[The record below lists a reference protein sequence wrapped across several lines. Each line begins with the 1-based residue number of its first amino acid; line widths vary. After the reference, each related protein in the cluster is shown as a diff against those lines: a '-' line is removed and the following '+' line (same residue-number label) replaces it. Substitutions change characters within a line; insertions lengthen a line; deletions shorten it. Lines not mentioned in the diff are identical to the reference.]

1 MDVFGR
7 SQLNYVVRSY
17 IGKRIMIVV
26 PSQSI
31 GKVIDAETRANHLS
45 LNRQIICRSD
55 TNNQAV
61 PGLPYSYTTG
71 RNWCRHH
78 IHGVVGDEAFGMELI
93 CWNPD
98 RLEDLQE
105 VAAWYV
111 QKYGVHHVLF
121 ISLKGETKIWNYEG
135 SRIVGHR
142 KLGSWQADYI
152 ELYGQM
158 VVDDLKCK
166 GCTYQCT
173 SIEEDYRLVRA
184 PHCDRSNLDDL
195 GQLSN
200 YLGSDHILFIPALN
214 YRVEGRT
221 MQQYLS
227 FLDVPYDK
235 VNYSFETGENLVYYV
250 LYVRHCRLK
259 LVLDVL
265 QLLVDDGDNKLLLYV
280 TPEGNLYT
288 LRRNMSI
295 QQSYGIFSR
304 TSYESVFTGMNIG
317 GLQIHI
323 DEEFN
328 YNRPNM
334 LTRMGGAMILDQ
346 LNKGSTLF

>member
-1 MDVFGR
+1 MDALVR
-7 SQLNYVVRSY
+7 SQLNSVVQSY

-26 PSQSI
+26 HSQFVGQGVDTEGI
-31 GKVIDAETRANHLS
+31 NRLGANSEVESRLA
-45 LNRQIICRSD
+45 
-55 TNNQAV
+55 TNNQAAV
-61 PGLPYSYTTG
+61 GLPYSYTTG
-71 RNWCRHH
+71 RDWNRHH
-78 IHGVVGDEAFGMELI
+78 IHGFVGDEAFGMELI
-93 CWNPD
+93 CWSPD
-98 RLEDLQE
+98 SLEDLQE
-105 VAAWYV
+105 VSAWYV
-111 QKYGVHHVLF
+111 QKYGAHHVLF
-121 ISLKGETKIWNYEG
+121 ISLKGDAKIWNYEG
-135 SRIVGHR
+135 SRIIGHR
-142 KLGSWQADYI
+142 KLGPWQADHI

-184 PHCDRSNLDDL
+184 PHCDRSNLDGL
-195 GQLSN
+195 GLLSSH
-200 YLGSDHILFIPALN
+200 LGSDHILFIPELN
-214 YRVEGRT
+214 HQVEGRT

-235 VNYSFETGENLVYYV
+235 VNHSFETGGNLIYYI

-265 QLLVDDGDNKLLLYV
+265 QLLVDKGDNKLLLYV
-280 TPEGNLYT
+280 TPEGNFYT
-288 LRRNMSI
+288 LRRDMSI
-295 QQSYGIFSR
+295 QQSHGVFSR
-304 TSYESVFTGMNIG
+304 TSYESVFTGMNSG

-334 LTRMGGAMILDQ
+334 FTRMGGAMILGQ
-346 LNKGSTLF
+346 LK

>member
-1 MDVFGR
+1 MDVLGR
-7 SQLNYVVRSY
+7 SQLNYVVQSY
-17 IGKRIMIVV
+17 IGKQIMIVV

-31 GKVIDAETRANHLS
+31 GQDVDTAARVNHLF

-55 TNNQAV
+55 THNQAV
-61 PGLPYSYTTG
+61 LGLPYSYTTG

-78 IHGVVGDEAFGMELI
+78 IHGFVGDEAFGMELI

-98 RLEDLQE
+98 SLEDLQE

-111 QKYGVHHVLF
+111 QKYGAHHVLF

-135 SRIVGHR
+135 SRIVGHS
-142 KLGSWQADYI
+142 KLGLWQADHI

-184 PHCDRSNLDDL
+184 PHCDRSNLNDL
-195 GQLSN
+195 GQLSSH
-200 YLGSDHILFIPALN
+200 LGSDHILFIPALN
-214 YRVEGRT
+214 HQVEGRT

-235 VNYSFETGENLVYYV
+235 VNHSFETGENLIYYV

-265 QLLVDDGDNKLLLYV
+265 QLLVDKGDNKLLLYV
-280 TPEGNLYT
+280 TPEGNLYA
-288 LRRNMSI
+288 LRQDMSI
-295 QQSYGIFSR
+295 QQSHGVFSR
-304 TSYESVFTGMNIG
+304 TSYESVFTGINRG

-323 DEEFN
+323 DEDFE

-334 LTRMGGAMILDQ
+334 FTRMGGAMILEQ
-346 LNKGSTLF
+346 LK

>member
-1 MDVFGR
+1 MDVLGR
-7 SQLNYVVRSY
+7 SQLNYVVQSY

-31 GKVIDAETRANHLS
+31 GKAIDTKARANHLS

-55 TNNQAV
+55 TNNKAV
-61 PGLPYSYTTG
+61 LGLPYSYTTG
-71 RNWCRHH
+71 RDWHRHH
-78 IHGVVGDEAFGMELI
+78 IHGHVDNEVLGMALI
-93 CWNPD
+93 CWRPD
-98 RLEDLQE
+98 SLEDLQE

-111 QKYGVHHVLF
+111 QKYGAHHVLF
-121 ISLKGETKIWNYEG
+121 ISLKGETKVWNYEG

-142 KLGSWQADYI
+142 KLGPWQAGYI

-158 VVDDLKCK
+158 IVDDLKYK

-173 SIEEDYRLVRA
+173 SIEEEYRLVRA

-195 GQLSN
+195 GQLSSH
-200 YLGSDHILFIPALN
+200 LGADHILFIPALN
-214 YRVEGRT
+214 HQVEGRT

-227 FLDVPYDK
+227 FLDVSYDK
-235 VNYSFETGENLVYYV
+235 VNHSFETGENLIYYV

-265 QLLVDDGDNKLLLYV
+265 QLLVDDSDNKLLLYV

-288 LRRNMSI
+288 LRRDMSI
-295 QQSYGIFSR
+295 QQSHGVFSR
-304 TSYESVFTGMNIG
+304 TSYESVFTGMNRG

-334 LTRMGGAMILDQ
+334 FTRMGGAMTLGQ
-346 LNKGSTLF
+346 LK

>member
-1 MDVFGR
+1 MDVLVR
-7 SQLNYVVRSY
+7 SQLNGVVQPY

-26 PSQSI
+26 PSQCVKQ
-31 GKVIDAETRANHLS
+31 GVDAEERTNHLAIHS
-45 LNRQIICRSD
+45 QKICHLGANNR
-55 TNNQAV
+55 AMV
-61 PGLPYSYTTG
+61 GLPYSYTTG
-71 RNWCRHH
+71 RDWNRHR
-78 IHGVVGDEAFGMELI
+78 IHGLIGDKSFGMELI
-93 CWNPD
+93 CWSSD

-105 VAAWYV
+105 VGAWYA
-111 QKYGVHHVLF
+111 QKYGAHHVLF
-121 ISLKGETKIWNYEG
+121 ISLKGETKVWNYEG

-142 KLGSWQADYI
+142 RLGSWQADYI

-158 VVDDLKCK
+158 IVDDLKYK

-173 SIEEDYRLVRA
+173 SIEEDYRLIRA

-195 GQLSN
+195 GQLSD
-200 YLGSDHILFIPALN
+200 YLGSDHILFIPDLN
-214 YRVEGRT
+214 HKVEGRT
-221 MQQYLS
+221 MQQYLC

-235 VNYSFETGENLVYYV
+235 VNHSFETGENLIYYV

-288 LRRNMSI
+288 LRRDMSI
-295 QQSYGIFSR
+295 QQSYGVFSR
-304 TSYESVFTGMNIG
+304 TSYESVFTGMNRG

-323 DEEFN
+323 DEGFN

-334 LTRMGGAMILDQ
+334 FTRMGGVMILGQ
-346 LNKGSTLF
+346 LK